1 MTDILPDYQIWL
13 TLGALLMVFEILTP
27 GVFFMWIGLGAF
39 ITGLISFLLP
49 DAGFVWLGPVFA
61 LLSVVSVLIGRK
73 LIKPE
78 QKDKTDLNNRGA
90 RYIGK
95 IYQVVE
101 PIQNGRGK
109 IKVDDTTWLAESKEM
124 TIPYNT
130 MVRVTGVDGT
140 FLEVERVNES
150 KK

>member
-1 MTDILPDYQIWL
+1 METVPDYQIWL

-39 ITGLISFLLP
+39 VTGAISFLIP
-49 DAGFVWLGPVFA
+49 AAGFVWLGPVFA
-61 LLSVVSVLIGRK
+61 LLSIISVLIGRK

-78 QKDKTDLNNRGA
+78 QKRKTDLNNRGA

-95 IYQVVE
+95 IYPVVE

-109 IKVDDTTWLAESKEM
+109 IKVDDTLWLATSKEL
-124 TIPYNT
+124 TVPYNAL
-130 MVRVTGVDGT
+130 VKVTGVDGT
-140 FLEVERVNES
+140 FLEVERVNEN
-150 KK
+150 KL

>member
-1 MTDILPDYQIWL
+1 M
-13 TLGALLMVFEILTP
+13 
-27 GVFFMWIGLGAF
+27 
-39 ITGLISFLLP
+39 
-49 DAGFVWLGPVFA
+49 
-61 LLSVVSVLIGRK
+61 SVISVLIGRK

-78 QKDKTDLNNRGA
+78 QKRKTDLNNRGA

-124 TIPYNT
+124 TIPYNA
-130 MVRVTGVDGT
+130 MVRVTGIDGT